1 MRVSPLPRR
10 AASENSGSSS
20 EEEDEEAEDEEKKKK
35 EDEEEDDDDDE
46 PAAPTSSQTPA
57 GADFYETHTIAGK
70 KVSIR
75 KVSAKLAKKS
85 KNFTDLVWSHGPRL
99 GRGPRAGGLGLPLSR

>member
-1 MRVSPLPRR
+1 MPLLSACASRHCLGARR
-10 AASENSGSSS
+10 Q
-20 EEEDEEAEDEEKKKK
+20 KKKE

-46 PAAPTSSQTPA
+46 PAAPTSSQAPPPPPA